1 MVLGPGGGNQGR
13 CVNRSCK
20 SLRVPL
26 NYYHGIYYIVLDTD
40 LSYYY
45 TFESHIGTIFNTA
58 VNADQTR

>member
-1 MVLGPGGGNQGR
+1 MVRTKEDVLTGLL
-13 CVNRSCK
+13 
-20 SLRVPL
+20 SLCESTT

-45 TFESHIGTIFNTA
+45 TFESHIGTIFNIA